1 MRVAASCVCA
11 NHVFMCDTQA
21 FSSSGAEAAVSMF
34 AVTRKCT
41 HTSTK
46 TPTAWISSSFF
57 SRAAGR
63 AASARYSPPPHLQ
76 EMPAT
81 ASVCT
86 KTNRCSGASE
96 TECVSCAH
104 RQHILLQHAT
114 ECAQTRR
121 ASAPTTRHL
130 HAEKAQFGEQRTS
143 SAAEESMASCLLVFA
158 SRESSC
164 LSQLPWVGCLMQR
177 GEAVCGV
184 VHSARTRKRTRFHF
198 LPVRL

>member
-1 MRVAASCVCA
+1 
-11 NHVFMCDTQA
+11 MCDTQA
-21 FSSSGAEAAVSMF
+21 FNSSGAKAAVNMF
-34 AVTRKCT
+34 AVIHKCT

-63 AASARYSPPPHLQ
+63 AASARYSPPPQ

-96 TECVSCAH
+96 TDCVSCAH

-121 ASAPTTRHL
+121 ASASMTHQL
-130 HAEKAQFGEQRTS
+130 HARRRNWGAKTS

-164 LSQLPWVGCLMQR
+164 LSQLPWLGCLMQR